1 MKTYETFNFTNRYLF
16 FINIIQFIQKKIL
29 IYLHI
34 KHNKNAC
41 NYKLLY
47 LFDLT
52 FQIIFIKSSCL
63 GESQLPYSI
72 FISILRC
79 LSIACITRDMLCYS
93 MSGTRKWNPKQQIVL
108 YIRIESSNNL
118 FLSDKEWDGYFQNLS
133 ICFQLILILADKIKL
148 QNISNNL
155 FRGNVIQGH

>member
-16 FINIIQFIQKKIL
+16 FINVIQFIQKKIL
-29 IYLHI
+29 ICLHI
-34 KHNKNAC
+34 EHNKYAC

-63 GESQLPYSI
+63 DESQLPYSI

-79 LSIACITRDMLCYS
+79 LNIACITKDMLCYS
-93 MSGTRKWNPKQQIVL
+93 MTGTRKQNPKQQIVL

-118 FLSDKEWDGYFQNLS
+118 CLRQGVEWIFLELKYVLPINFNLS
-133 ICFQLILILADKIKL
+133 R
-148 QNISNNL
+148 QNKAAKYK
-155 FRGNVIQGH
+155 